1 MAEMKARAA
10 IKKAA
15 QNTQIAQ
22 HHEGNNIKS
31 LVQRMS
37 PQIAKAL
44 PKVREPERFT
54 RIVLTALSSNPQLQ
68 ECTQD
73 SFLGAMMQAAQLG
86 LEPNTPLGQAYLIPY
101 RDNRKGVTECTF
113 QLGYQGLLNL
123 AYRTGEYKDIYAH
136 TVYEN
141 DEFEYELG
149 MEPKLTHKPKLSGRG
164 KPVAYYAVFHLKNGG
179 YGMTVMSYEDVEKH
193 KKAYSKSGNYG
204 PWANN
209 FDSMAKKTCIKQLL
223 KYAPKSIELAT
234 ATAADEGIKN
244 IKPEQIT
251 PDLDMGM
258 VQNDDYIDITPG
270 DDVPSN
276 VDPETGEV
284 MEPVHT
290 GDPDLDEILNGEG

>member
-1 MAEMKARAA
+1 MAEIKSKAA

-15 QNTQIAQ
+15 QNTQVAHRQ
-22 HHEGNNIKS
+22 DNSIKG

-44 PKVREPERFT
+44 PKVLEPERFT

-101 RDNRKGVTECTF
+101 RNKGVLECTF

-164 KPVAYYAVFHLKNGG
+164 KPVAYYAVYHLKNGG
-179 YGMTVMSYEDVEKH
+179 YGMTVMSYEDVERH
-193 KKAYSKSGNYG
+193 RKAYSKAGNYG

-209 FDSMAKKTCIKQLL
+209 FDAMAKKTVVKQLL
-223 KYAPKSIELAT
+223 KYAPKAIELAN

-258 VQNDDYIDITPG
+258 VQNDDYIDITPEAG
-270 DDVPSN
+270 EAPPN
-276 VDPETGEV
+276 VDPDTGEIIDAV
-284 MEPVHT
+284 RT